1 MANYTRLG
9 SYLLAGEL
17 TADPIGRIHRG
28 IVTVGG
34 NFDRHVLVRT
44 FFEEI
49 LGAGFAP
56 KLGEASKVLPQ
67 LGGSKAFGLN
77 YRIETGNP
85 PHVVCDYVPGRSLAQ
100 LLDKAKHEQIPFGVD
115 HALSVL
121 QGIAQGVIQL
131 HGKGLSHGLLSTHSV
146 WVSFEGAA
154 QILDAPFS
162 GILHGLLPKL
172 PVTQTSLQAYI
183 KEGLN
188 PLQQDFY
195 SLGAIL
201 YELLTLDRLPTM
213 GDPAPFVQRATLK
226 AAQEDT
232 PVPAE
237 IQNLMMR
244 LLGFAQPFDSVNA
257 FNTELERVL
266 YDGDYSPTTFNM
278 AFFMHTLFR
287 EENDKD
293 GAAVKTEQ
301 ADNYT
306 AYAMVASGE
315 GRGGETHAVDFAQ
328 EEVKSKNRILV
339 FGGAAAAVVIAILAF
354 FAFRPKG
361 ESEEVRKMR
370 ETLALLQQQKAEED
384 AKKAALANAAEAA
397 KAKTEELKRQA
408 SEMKD
413 ATEKAKILEQLEKE
427 KQKQAEI
434 EKQQRELE
442 EARKKRELAL
452 KEQQE
457 KLAKAAPVPAPAP
470 APSKPAEQPKP
481 AATITPAP
489 TPATPAPTPAEAPRP
504 TPPPATPAP
513 TPAPTTTNAA
523 PVVVEE
529 TPVRFVS
536 QAQPVFPNRAQ
547 QAKWEAGKSHT
558 VRLRVFVDASG
569 KPQKVNVVQSV
580 PGPWG
585 FDEAATDSAMR
596 STYSPATRDGKP
608 VAGWLEYSVTFQAQ
622 FGRR

>member
-9 SYLLAGEL
+9 SYLLASEL

-56 KLGEASKVLPQ
+56 KLGEASKMLPQ
-67 LGGSKAFGLN
+67 LGGSKAFGMN

-121 QGIAQGVIQL
+121 QGIAQGIVQL
-131 HGKGLSHGLLSTHSV
+131 HQKGLSHGLLSTHSV

-162 GILHGLLPKL
+162 GIVHGLLPKL
-172 PVTQTSLQAYI
+172 PVTQTSLQSYL
-183 KEGLN
+183 KDGLN

-201 YELLTLDRLPTM
+201 YELLTLERLPTM
-213 GDPAPFVQRATLK
+213 GDPLPFVQRATLK

-232 PVPAE
+232 PVPGE

-244 LLGFAQPFDSVNA
+244 LLGYAQPFDSVGA
-257 FNTELERVL
+257 FNAELERVL

-287 EENDKD
+287 EENDRD
-293 GAAVKTEQ
+293 GGAVKTEA
-301 ADNYT
+301 ADNYA

-315 GRGGETHAVDFAQ
+315 GRGGEAHAVDFAQ
-328 EEVKSKNRILV
+328 EEVKSKNKLLV
-339 FGGAAAAVVIAILAF
+339 FGGAAAVAVIAILGF
-354 FAFRPKG
+354 LAFRPKG

-384 AKKAALANAAEAA
+384 AKKASLANQAEEGRRRTEDLQRKAQEA
-397 KAKTEELKRQA
+397 KNNEALKR
-408 SEMKD
+408 EI
-413 ATEKAKILEQLEKE
+413 EKQIEAE

-434 EKQQRELE
+434 ERQQRELE
-442 EARKKRELAL
+442 DQRKQREARLR
-452 KEQQE
+452 EQQE
-457 KLAKAAPVPAPAP
+457 KLAKAAPAAQPPPAP
-470 APSKPAEQPKP
+470 KPEPPKP
-481 AATITPAP
+481 AATAPAP
-489 TPATPAPTPAEAPRP
+489 ATTAPAPTPAEPPRA
-504 TPPPATPAP
+504 TPPPAPTPAP
-513 TPAPTTTNAA
+513 TPAPAAA

-529 TPVRFVS
+529 TPVRIVS
-536 QAQPVFPNRAQ
+536 QAQPVFPMRAQ
-547 QAKWEAGKSHT
+547 QARWEASKPHT

-569 KPQKVNVVQSV
+569 KPQRVNIVQSV

-585 FDEAATDSAMR
+585 FDEAASDSAMR
-596 STYSPATRDGKP
+596 STYAAATRDGKP
-608 VAGWLEYSVTFQAQ
+608 VSGWLEYSVTFQAQ
-622 FGRR
+622 FGGRR

>member
-9 SYLLAGEL
+9 SYLLASEL

-56 KLGEASKVLPQ
+56 KLTEASKILPQ
-67 LGGSKAFGLN
+67 LGGSKAFGMN

-121 QGIAQGVIQL
+121 QGIAQGIIQL

-162 GILHGLLPKL
+162 GILHGLMPKL
-172 PVTQTSLQAYI
+172 PVTQTSLQSYL
-183 KEGLN
+183 KDGLN

-213 GDPAPFVQRATLK
+213 GDPGPFVQRATLK

-232 PVPAE
+232 PVPPE
-237 IQNLMMR
+237 IQNLMVR
-244 LLGFAQPFDSVNA
+244 LLGFAQPFDSVGA
-257 FNTELERVL
+257 FNAELERVL

-293 GAAVKTEQ
+293 GAGVKAEQ

-315 GRGGETHAVDFAQ
+315 GRGGESHAVDFAQ
-328 EEVKSKNRILV
+328 EEVKSKNKLLV
-339 FGGAAAAVVIAILAF
+339 FGGAAAAVVIAVLGF
-354 FAFRPKG
+354 LAFRPKG
-361 ESEEVRKMR
+361 ESEEVKKMR

-384 AKKAALANAAEAA
+384 AKKAALAGQAEAA
-397 KAKTEELKRQA
+397 KAKQEELKRQA

-413 ATEKAKILEQLEKE
+413 ATEKAKLLEQLEKE
-427 KQKQAEI
+427 KQAQAEI
-434 EKQQRELE
+434 ERQQRELE
-442 EARKKRELAL
+442 ESRRKREQAL

-457 KLAKAAPVPAPAP
+457 KLVAAKATPAPPPAPKPEPPKPEPPKPAATAPAPVPAPAP
-470 APSKPAEQPKP
+470 A
-481 AATITPAP
+481 TPAP
-489 TPATPAPTPAEAPRP
+489 SPAAATPTPASPAPAAAAPRE
-504 TPPPATPAP
+504 
-513 TPAPTTTNAA
+513 
-523 PVVVEE
+523 VEE
-529 TPVRFVS
+529 TQVRIVS
-536 QAQPVFPNRAQ
+536 KAAAAFPARAQ
-547 QAKWEAGKSHT
+547 LQRWEANKSHT
-558 VRLRVFVDASG
+558 VRLKVYVDANG
-569 KPQKVNVVQSV
+569 KPQKFNIIEGV

-585 FDEAATDSAMR
+585 FDEAAQDAASR
-596 STYSPATRDGKP
+596 STFTPATRDGKP
-608 VAGWLEYSVTFQAQ
+608 VGGWIEFTVVFQAQ

>member
-49 LGAGFAP
+49 LGAGFAA
-56 KLGEASKVLPQ
+56 KLGDASKILPQ
-67 LGGSKAFGLN
+67 LGGSKAFGMN

-121 QGIAQGVIQL
+121 QGIAQGIIQL

-162 GILHGLLPKL
+162 GIIHGLLPKM
-172 PVTQTSLQAYI
+172 PVTQTSLQAYV
-183 KEGLN
+183 KDGLS
-188 PLQQDFY
+188 PLQQDFH

-244 LLGFAQPFDSVNA
+244 LLGLAQPFDSVNA
-257 FNTELERVL
+257 FNAELERVL

-287 EENDKD
+287 EENDRD
-293 GAAVKTEQ
+293 GSAVKTEQ

-315 GRGGETHAVDFAQ
+315 GRGGEAHAVDFAQ
-328 EEVKSKNRILV
+328 EEVKSKNKILV
-339 FGGAAAAVVIAILAF
+339 FGGAAAAVLIAILAF
-354 FAFRPKG
+354 FAFKPKG

-370 ETLALLQQQKAEED
+370 ETLAELQRQKAEED
-384 AKKAALANAAEAA
+384 AKKAVLSTAAEAA
-397 KAKTEELKRQA
+397 KAKQEELKRQA
-408 SEMKD
+408 AEMKD
-413 ATEKAKILEQLEKE
+413 ATEKAKLLEQLEKE

-434 EKQQRELE
+434 EKQQRDLE
-442 EARKKRELAL
+442 EARRKREQAL

-457 KLAKAAPVPAPAP
+457 KLAKVAPAPAP
-470 APSKPAEQPKP
+470 APAPKTEPPKP
-481 AATITPAP
+481 TAPAP
-489 TPATPAPTPAEAPRP
+489 TPAAATPAPTPAEAPRP
-504 TPPPATPAP
+504 TPPPAAP
-513 TPAPTTTNAA
+513 TPAPAPATTAA

-529 TPVRFVS
+529 TPVRFIQ
-536 QAQPVFPNRAQ
+536 QAPPVFPLRAQ
-547 QAKWEAGKSHT
+547 QAKWEASKPHV

-608 VAGWLEYSVTFQAQ
+608 VAGWMEYGVTFQAQ
-622 FGRR
+622 FGGRR

>member
-9 SYLLAGEL
+9 SYLLASEL

-56 KLGEASKVLPQ
+56 KLAEAAKMLPQ

-131 HGKGLSHGLLSTHSV
+131 HGKGLHHGLLSTHSV

-154 QILDAPFS
+154 QILDAPFAP
-162 GILHGLLPKL
+162 ILHGLMAKL
-172 PVTQTSLQAYI
+172 PVTQTSLQSYL
-183 KEGLN
+183 KEGAS

-195 SLGAIL
+195 SLGSIL

-226 AAQEDT
+226 AAQEET

-244 LLGFAQPFDSVNA
+244 LLGMAQPFDSVGA
-257 FNTELERVL
+257 FNAELERVL

-293 GAAVKTEQ
+293 GTGVKAEQ

-306 AYAMVASGE
+306 AYAMAASGE
-315 GRGGETHAVDFAQ
+315 GRGSEGHAVDFAQ
-328 EEVKSKNRILV
+328 EEVKSKNKILV
-339 FGGAAAAVVIAILAF
+339 FGGAAAAVVILVLGF

-361 ESEEVRKMR
+361 ESEEVKKMR
-370 ETLALLQQQKAEED
+370 ETLAELQRVRAEDD
-384 AKKAALANAAEAA
+384 AKKAALTGAADAA
-397 KAKTEELKRQA
+397 KAKQADLVRQA

-413 ATEKAKILEQLEKE
+413 ATERAKLLEQVEAEKR
-427 KQKQAEI
+427 KQADI
-434 EKQQRELE
+434 ERQQKELE
-442 EARKKRELAL
+442 DKRKLREAQL
-452 KEQQE
+452 KEQEQ
-457 KLAKAAPVPAPAP
+457 KLAKAAPVPPPPVA
-470 APSKPAEQPKP
+470 KPVEQPKP
-481 AATITPAP
+481 AAPPPVEAPKPAPVEAPKP
-489 TPATPAPTPAEAPRP
+489 TPAAAPTAAPASAG
-504 TPPPATPAP
+504 T
-513 TPAPTTTNAA
+513 
-523 PVVVEE
+523 PVVVEGDPGAHGE
-529 TPVRFVS
+529 PGRAGLPCPGPADALGGHQVPYGPPPGLRGCQRPPAEGERHPERRRPLRFRRVGHRCRHAQHLRAGDPGR
-536 QAQPVFPNRAQ
+536 QARRFLDRVQRHLPGPGRPP
-547 QAKWEAGKSHT
+547 
-558 VRLRVFVDASG
+558 LRVFAC
-569 KPQKVNVVQSV
+569 
-580 PGPWG
+580 
-585 FDEAATDSAMR
+585 
-596 STYSPATRDGKP
+596 
-608 VAGWLEYSVTFQAQ
+608 
-622 FGRR
+622 

>member
-9 SYLLAGEL
+9 SYLLASEL

-56 KLGEASKVLPQ
+56 KLADASKMLPQ
-67 LGGSKAFGLN
+67 LGGSKAFGMN

-121 QGIAQGVIQL
+121 QGIAQGIIQL
-131 HGKGLSHGLLSTHSV
+131 HSKGLSHGLLSTHSV

-154 QILDAPFS
+154 QILDAPFAP
-162 GILHGLLPKL
+162 ILHGMMAKL
-172 PVTQTSLQAYI
+172 PVTQTSLQSYL
-183 KEGLN
+183 KEGASA
-188 PLQQDFY
+188 LQQDFY
-195 SLGAIL
+195 SLGSIL

-213 GDPAPFVQRATLK
+213 GDPTPFVQRATLK
-226 AAQEDT
+226 AAQEET
-232 PVPAE
+232 PVPPE

-244 LLGFAQPFDSVNA
+244 LLGMAQPFDSVGA
-257 FNTELERVL
+257 FNAELERVL

-293 GAAVKTEQ
+293 GSGVKAEQ

-315 GRGGETHAVDFAQ
+315 GRGGEAHAVDFAQ
-328 EEVKSKNRILV
+328 EEVKSKNKILV
-339 FGGAAAAVVIAILAF
+339 FGGAAAAVVILLLGF
-354 FAFRPKG
+354 LAFRPKG
-361 ESEEVRKMR
+361 ESEEVKQMR
-370 ETLALLQQQKAEED
+370 ETLAKLQRDQAEEA
-384 AKKAALANAAEAA
+384 AKKAALTGQAEAA
-397 KAKTEELKRQA
+397 KAKQEDLTRQA
-408 SEMKD
+408 ALMKD
-413 ATEKAKILEQLEKE
+413 ATEKAKLLEQVEAEK
-427 KQKQAEI
+427 KKQADI
-434 EKQQRELE
+434 ERQQKELE
-442 EARKKRELAL
+442 DKRKARELAL
-452 KEQQE
+452 REQQE
-457 KLAKAAPVPAPAP
+457 KIAKAVPAAAPPPAP
-470 APSKPAEQPKP
+470 KPVEQPRPASPPPVEAPKP
-481 AATITPAP
+481 P
-489 TPATPAPTPAEAPRP
+489 TEAPRP
-504 TPPPATPAP
+504 TPAAP
-513 TPAPTTTNAA
+513 TPAPASA
-523 PVVVEE
+523 PSSPVVVEE
-529 TPVRFVS
+529 TPVRMTS
-536 QAQPVFPNRAQ
+536 QAQAIFPVRAQ
-547 QAKWEAGKSHT
+547 QQRWEASKSHT
-558 VRLRVFVDASG
+558 VRLKVYIDANG
-569 KPQKVNVVQSV
+569 KPQKVNITQSV

-585 FDEAATDSAMR
+585 FDEAAQDAAMR
-596 STYSPATRDGKP
+596 SSYAPATRDGRP
-608 VAGWLEYSVTFQAQ
+608 VAAWIEYSVTFQAQ

>member
-56 KLGEASKVLPQ
+56 KLGEASKILPQ
-67 LGGSKAFGLN
+67 LGGSKAFGMN

-121 QGIAQGVIQL
+121 QGIAQGIIQL
-131 HGKGLSHGLLSTHSV
+131 HGKGLSHGLLSSHSV

-162 GILHGLLPKL
+162 GILHGLMPKL
-172 PVTQTSLQAYI
+172 PVTQTSLQSYI

-188 PLQQDFY
+188 PLQQDFH

-244 LLGFAQPFDSVNA
+244 LLGLAQPFDSVNA
-257 FNTELERVL
+257 FNAELERVL

-301 ADNYT
+301 ADNYS

-315 GRGGETHAVDFAQ
+315 GRGGEAHAVDFAQ
-328 EEVKSKNRILV
+328 EEVKSKNKILY
-339 FGGAAAAVVIAILAF
+339 FGGAAAAVVILILGYFAI
-354 FAFRPKG
+354 RTKP
-361 ESEEVRKMR
+361 EDPEVTRIKR
-370 ETLALLQQQKAEED
+370 EYALLQQKQAELEAQQASVGAAQSASKEAQAKLEKQKAE
-384 AKKAALANAAEAA
+384 AKSLKEQEALQKQIEEQKAKQEELAAKQRTIEEEKRKAAAVAAEAQRAMVAA
-397 KAKTEELKRQA
+397 KATPPPP
-408 SEMKD
+408 
-413 ATEKAKILEQLEKE
+413 
-427 KQKQAEI
+427 
-434 EKQQRELE
+434 
-442 EARKKRELAL
+442 
-452 KEQQE
+452 
-457 KLAKAAPVPAPAP
+457 APKPEPPKPTPAAPAP
-470 APSKPAEQPKP
+470 AT
-481 AATITPAP
+481 AAA
-489 TPATPAPTPAEAPRP
+489 PAPTPAEAPRP
-504 TPPPATPAP
+504 TPPPAPTPVPAP
-513 TPAPTTTNAA
+513 AATTAA

-529 TPVRFVS
+529 TQVRFIS
-536 QAQPVFPNRAQ
+536 QAQPVFPIRAQ
-547 QAKWEAGKSHT
+547 QAKWEAAKPHT

-596 STYSPATRDGKP
+596 STYAAATRDGKP
-608 VAGWLEYSVTFQAQ
+608 VAGWMEYSVTFQAQ
-622 FGRR
+622 FGGRR